1 MKRKDTVI
9 KHINKNSGVT
19 YLYWG
24 HSTYVSG
31 KKHPKVT
38 KKCIGKIDSKGE
50 FEPNKTFLSFS
61 AEEQLE
67 TGLVEEPYYAPYVR
81 GETEVYENKMYG
93 FVALLETAAK
103 KSGVWQSL
111 KRVFPNDWQMMLTI
125 VESMM
130 SYPSRALYRPKH
142 FHDVCWHTAVDKPT
156 EYGITKALEAVDP
169 ASTERFFGDYQRR
182 MQVKRGSSTAE
193 ELLVCALDTSS
204 ISTYSAML
212 EAAKFGKNKEG
223 DVMAQIN
230 LLMVCANDTGIP
242 LYYRSLPGNYSDKNI
257 LETTLSELHAAEFR
271 KGTIVVADR
280 GFYSQANVRLL
291 LQGNFQFLIGMPLTA
306 GMYRDAIHE
315 AHEVIL
321 DTENFCAPI
330 AMHCYTKAV
339 SIEAP
344 RRGRGPNRHDLS
356 LYLFLN
362 PSKQVEE
369 QQKLAAKF
377 AQGKTDLEAN
387 ASIYNKNGFYGTY
400 YRVEQDSKGNILS
413 VTHNGGAQRRKMAE
427 CGYFGY
433 LGPVGL
439 TPERVLQITR
449 NRDYI
454 EKDYEAYKTRM
465 RRPKHSLE
473 EHLEGKI
480 FLVFLTTI
488 LEMYIRRVMD
498 EYLLYNKYTFQDLRD
513 EVFNA
518 KWRKPAGKVFSKGSW
533 CDLPLEVQKL
543 FYIFEVVKPSLLRD
557 DIPKLVK
564 NELKNRKLKH
574 GLSVD

>member
-1 MKRKDTVI
+1 MKRKDTI
-9 KHINKNSGVT
+9 IRHINKKSGVT

-24 HSTYVSG
+24 HSTYVPG

-38 KKCIGKIDSKGE
+38 KKCIGKINSKGE

-61 AEEQLE
+61 SSEQLE

-81 GETEVYENKMYG
+81 GETDVYEHKMYG
-93 FVALLETAAK
+93 FVALLETSAK
-103 KSGVWQSL
+103 QSGIWQSL

-182 MQVKRGSSTAE
+182 VQAKQGISAAE
-193 ELLVCALDTSS
+193 ELIVCALDTTS

-223 DVMAQIN
+223 DALAQIN
-230 LLMVCANDTGIP
+230 LLMVCDNYTGIP

-257 LETTLSELHAAEFR
+257 LETTLSELRSADFR
-271 KGTIVVADR
+271 KGTMVVADR
-280 GFYSQANVRLL
+280 GFYSQDNVKLL
-291 LQGNFQFLIGMPLTA
+291 LRGNFQFLIGMPLTA
-306 GMYRDAIHE
+306 GIYREAIHE
-315 AHEVIL
+315 VHEVIL
-321 DTENFCAPI
+321 DTENFCEPI
-330 AMHCYTKAV
+330 RMHCYTKAV
-339 SIEAP
+339 SIAAP
-344 RRGRGPNRHDLS
+344 RRGRGENRYDLS
-356 LYLFLN
+356 IYLFLN
-362 PSKQVEE
+362 PSKQAEE
-369 QQKLAAKF
+369 QQKLAMKF
-377 AQGKTDLEAN
+377 AQGKTALEENGAL
-387 ASIYNKNGFYGTY
+387 YRKKGFYGTY
-400 YRVEQDSKGNILS
+400 YTVEQDTKGTILS
-413 VTHNGGAQRRKMAE
+413 VSHNVAAQRRKMAE

-439 TPERVLQITR
+439 SPEKVLKITR

-480 FLVFLTTI
+480 FLVYLTTI
-488 LEMYIRRVMD
+488 LEMHIRRVMD
-498 EYLLYNKYTFQDLRD
+498 EYVLYDKYTFQDLRD
-513 EVFNA
+513 EIFNA
-518 KWRKPAGKVFSKGSW
+518 KWRKPAGKVFTKGSW
-533 CDLPLEVQKL
+533 SDLPLEVQKL
-543 FYIFEVVKPSLLRD
+543 FYIFGVEKPANLRD
-557 DIPKLVK
+557 DIPRLVK
-564 NELKNRKLKH
+564 NELRKRKLKY